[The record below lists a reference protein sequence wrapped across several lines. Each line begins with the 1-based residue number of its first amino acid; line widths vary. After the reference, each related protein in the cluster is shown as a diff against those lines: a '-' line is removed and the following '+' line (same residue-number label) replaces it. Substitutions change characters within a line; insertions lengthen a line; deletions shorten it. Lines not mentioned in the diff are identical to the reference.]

1 MQKVIDTI
9 LNEFDFETVYS
20 VMKLTD
26 GHWKDFGIPCI
37 ERQKETAREL
47 LEMAAELI
55 IGQSANIGGFVATR
69 IGENELELSF
79 VLTQTSA
86 SN

>member
-26 GHWKDFGIPCI
+26 WHWKDFGIPCI